1 MSELTDILQDSVNKV
16 LHEKL
21 TWDSL
26 KSIEENAWSED
37 LWSELK
43 DLGLPTLFL
52 AEEQGGMNAS
62 WQDAY
67 VVLRACGRFAVPIP
81 IPEAIIANWY
91 AREAN
96 IQLPDNCW
104 SLVDEKSIDVSAKDV
119 SFNDVGVPW
128 GRLANYLLIIGDNNL
143 RVAEVKNK
151 SVKKQENI
159 GRDPRDLI
167 TGEAKILEE
176 ASIDLCSNSLLYL
189 GALQR
194 SAQIAGAASMAFDLA
209 VKYSGEREQFGRSL
223 SKFQAI
229 QHYLSDLAGLVAS
242 VDAISLAACNTLDSQ
257 GLRKNSHNSL
267 KAIAAAKCQSSDSVE
282 KISRL
287 AHQVHGAIG
296 FTYEYG
302 LHYVT
307 RRLWAWRSEFGSS
320 NYWGEF
326 LGDLALDAGENG
338 VWPLITK

>member
-104 SLVDEKSIDVSAKDV
+104 ALVDEKSIDVSAKDV

-159 GRDPRDLI
+159 GRDPVSSRI
-167 TGEAKILEE
+167 
-176 ASIDLCSNSLLYL
+176 
-189 GALQR
+189 
-194 SAQIAGAASMAFDLA
+194 
-209 VKYSGEREQFGRSL
+209 YS
-223 SKFQAI
+223 
-229 QHYLSDLAGLVAS
+229 
-242 VDAISLAACNTLDSQ
+242 
-257 GLRKNSHNSL
+257 
-267 KAIAAAKCQSSDSVE
+267 
-282 KISRL
+282 
-287 AHQVHGAIG
+287 
-296 FTYEYG
+296 
-302 LHYVT
+302 
-307 RRLWAWRSEFGSS
+307 
-320 NYWGEF
+320 
-326 LGDLALDAGENG
+326 
-338 VWPLITK
+338 